1 MAKTLLN
8 LIDEAGQ
15 PVPADVRAAV
25 TRAYRYIAPRFRRID
40 DAVLAGFAEA
50 LAAAMCRRAEEIR
63 SVDQYARA
71 AMIGKAYEWVQL
83 HPSEKAIG
91 TLADLEAANG
101 TARTDD
107 SFGAIE
113 NTVLFERMKTQLSMR
128 DRQILV
134 LVEQE
139 FDTPAAIASALGLS
153 YEAAKK
159 ALQRARD
166 KMSALI
172 TPNGNE
178 LPSTEA
184 LPKSYRL
191 TDPADRKITNV
202 KS

>member
-50 LAAAMCRRAEEIR
+50 LAAAMCRRAEEIK

-71 AMIGKAYEWVQL
+71 AMIGKAYEWVQS
-83 HPSEKAIG
+83 HPPEIAVG

-101 TARTDD
+101 TVRTDD

-113 NTVLFERMKTQLSMR
+113 NAVLFERMKTQLSTR

-139 FDTPAAIASALGLS
+139 LDTPAAIASALGLS
-153 YEAAKK
+153 YDAAKK

-166 KMSALI
+166 KMSALV
-172 TPNGNE
+172 TPSGNE

>member
-8 LIDEAGQ
+8 LIDDAGQ
-15 PVPADVRAAV
+15 PVPADVRVAV

-50 LAAAMCRRAEEIR
+50 VAAAMCRRAEEIK
-63 SVDQYARA
+63 SVNQYASA
-71 AMIGKAYEWVQL
+71 AMLGKAYEWVQS
-83 HPSEKAIG
+83 HPSEITVG
-91 TLADLEAANG
+91 TLAALEAANG

-113 NTVLFERMKTQLSMR
+113 NAVLFERVKTHLSTR

-139 FDTPAAIASALGLS
+139 LDTPAAIASALGLS
-153 YEAAKK
+153 YDAAKK

-166 KMSALI
+166 KMSALL

-178 LPSTEA
+178 LAGTEA

-191 TDPADRKITNV
+191 TDPTDRKITNI